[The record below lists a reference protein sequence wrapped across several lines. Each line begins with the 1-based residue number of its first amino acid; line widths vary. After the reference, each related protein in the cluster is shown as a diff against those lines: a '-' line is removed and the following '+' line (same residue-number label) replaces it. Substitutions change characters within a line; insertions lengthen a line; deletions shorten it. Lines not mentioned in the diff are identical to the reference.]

1 MSLQVGFFPR
11 DRMKAESVDSV
22 IENVGI
28 SRSNMASGKKEKDQE
43 LEELLRL
50 FCEPSPEKLP
60 GS

>member
-1 MSLQVGFFPR
+1 MSLQVGFFPK
-11 DRMKAESVDSV
+11 DRMKEESVDSV
-22 IENVGI
+22 VESVGI
-28 SRSNMASGKKEKDQE
+28 SKSNIISGKKDQE